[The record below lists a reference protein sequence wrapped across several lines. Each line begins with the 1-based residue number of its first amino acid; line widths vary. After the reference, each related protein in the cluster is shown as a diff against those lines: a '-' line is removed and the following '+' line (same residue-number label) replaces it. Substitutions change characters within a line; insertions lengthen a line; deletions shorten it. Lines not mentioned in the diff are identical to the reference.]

1 MGDALV
7 RGDWKMAING
17 YWSPLYPWLQ
27 GMALRLIKPSA
38 YSQFSVVHFVN
49 FLIYLFSLGCF
60 DFLLRAAV
68 ANRSRLGEPHGG
80 NSQLPGWAVFAL
92 GFSVFLWSSLSLTR
106 MGTVSPDQLM
116 AGFLYLA
123 VGLLLQIGERPN
135 SFSRFVLLG
144 AALGL
149 GYLAKAPLFPLSFVF
164 FAVSWILAGGWRRA
178 APRVLVSFLVFLAIS
193 GPWITALSRAKGRF
207 TFGDSGKVNHV
218 LWVNGASPSYYFLD
232 LGTAAGHYAHPV
244 RQIFDHPPIYEFAT
258 PVRGTLPVWYDA
270 SYWADGA
277 VPRVSLKRNLSVF
290 RAWVTFYFDKLFTSQ
305 AALFVGFV
313 VLCFMAGRELFLNQM
328 KARWPAWL
336 LGLLGLGMY
345 ALVHV
350 ELRYVAVFF
359 TLFWV
364 GLFSSLQMPPGREGR
379 RLVSLVTLAVVTAM
393 ASPTAVSLAGHLRR
407 TLGGQQHN
415 QWRVAEDLRTLGVV
429 QGDRVARIGGR
440 FGTVYWARLLGVT
453 VVAEVPAANSKDFWY
468 AKPEVQAQV
477 IETFQ
482 HLGVTAI
489 VAEMIPSDEG
499 YVAGPEWRKLGDG
512 GYFALRLAPK

>member
-1 MGDALV
+1 
-7 RGDWKMAING
+7 
-17 YWSPLYPWLQ
+17 
-27 GMALRLIKPSA
+27 
-38 YSQFSVVHFVN
+38 
-49 FLIYLFSLGCF
+49 
-60 DFLLRAAV
+60 LRAAV
-68 ANRSRLGEPHGG
+68 ADRPRLNKFETATSRLP
-80 NSQLPGWAVFAL
+80 QWAVFAV
-92 GFSVFLWSSLSLTR
+92 GYSIFLWASLSLTK

-123 VGLLLQIGERPN
+123 VGLLLQIWAAPE
-135 SFSRFVLLG
+135 SFLRFVLLG
-144 AALGL
+144 AVLGL
-149 GYLAKAPLFPLSFVF
+149 GYLAKAPVLPLSFVF
-164 FAVSWILAGGWRRA
+164 FAVSWILAGRWRKA
-178 APRVLVSFLVFLAIS
+178 TPRVLTAVLVFLAVS
-193 GPWITALSRAKGRF
+193 GPWITALSQVKGRL
-207 TFGDSGKVNHV
+207 TFGDSAKVNHV

-232 LGTAAGHYAHPV
+232 LGTAAGHYTHPV
-244 RQIFDHPPIYEFAT
+244 RQIFDHPPIYEFSN
-258 PVRGTLPVWYDA
+258 PVRGTLPVWYDV

-277 VPRVSLKRNLSVF
+277 VPRLDLKRHLSVF
-290 RAWVTFYFDKLFTSQ
+290 TGWLKFYLHMLFTSQ
-305 AALFVGFV
+305 VALLVGFI
-313 VLCFMAGRELFLNQM
+313 VLCFMAGRDLFLKQM
-328 KARWPAWL
+328 AERWPVWL
-336 LGLLGLGMY
+336 IGLAGLGMY

-350 ELRYVAVFF
+350 ELRLVAVFF
-359 TLFWV
+359 TLFWL

-379 RLVSLVTLAVVTAM
+379 RLVSLVTLAVVIAM

-429 QGDRVARIGGR
+429 PGDRVARIGGR